1 MPHDDGDWNVYKTLL
16 FAFLILFAGATAA
29 EDRDTRV
36 DVNGEFAMQRQK
48 IVTALDDG
56 KSYSEINRADRE
68 KVLAALARIGTAL
81 QHAGGVEGLSKDQK
95 IAVFNDQELANA
107 ILTKA
112 GEDSRLICK
121 REMKTGSHRATTQ
134 CLTVAERDRAREHA
148 QRELGK
154 MPPHQMKDPMGG
166 G

>member
-1 MPHDDGDWNVYKTLL
+1 MYKAFL
-16 FAFLILFAGATAA
+16 FAFLVLFVGAVAA

-36 DVNGEFAMQRQK
+36 DINGEFAAQRQK
-48 IVTALDDG
+48 IVSALDDG
-56 KSYSEINRADRE
+56 ESYSEINRDQRE

-81 QHAGGVEGLSKDQK
+81 QHAGSVEGLSKEQK

-121 REMKTGSHRATTQ
+121 REMKTGSHRTTTQ

-148 QRELGK
+148 QQELGK
-154 MPPHQMKDPMGG
+154 MPPHQMKDPLGN
-166 G
+166 

>member
-1 MPHDDGDWNVYKTLL
+1 MYKTLL

-56 KSYSEINRADRE
+56 KSYSEITQADRE

-81 QHAGGVEGLSKDQK
+81 QHAGGVEDLSKDQRV
-95 IAVFNDQELANA
+95 AVFNDQELVNA
-107 ILTKA
+107 ILTRS
-112 GEDSRLICK
+112 GEDSRLVCK
-121 REMKTGSHRATTQ
+121 RTMATGSHRTTTQ
-134 CLTVAERDRAREHA
+134 CMTVAEANRLRERSQEEFRHLPKEA
-148 QRELGK
+148 LRGSN
-154 MPPHQMKDPMGG
+154 
-166 G
+166 